1 MARKWIAGLVAGV
14 VAPAR
19 PRTRAT
25 VGVLAVATC
34 GLMSLGMAASA
45 QSAPDR
51 VFAALGQTSITG
63 PVSDAV
69 GGGGTGELGS
79 LSGLGG
85 AAEASAG
92 LGSSPDCVGGDGE
105 GEL

>member
-19 PRTRAT
+19 LRTRVT
-25 VGVLAVATC
+25 VGVLAVAAG
-34 GLMSLGMAASA
+34 GLMSLGTAASA
-45 QSAPDR
+45 QSATEP
-51 VFAALGQTSITG
+51 VFAALGQTTVTG
-63 PVSDAV
+63 LNPDA
-69 GGGGTGELGS
+69 GGGGGVHDLGS

-85 AAEASAG
+85 AATAAAS
-92 LGSSPDCVGGDGE
+92 LGGSPDCGGGGGS